1 MANSTKFNP
10 NEFIDSMPNLPG
22 VYRMTGRS
30 KQLLYVGKSID
41 LKKRVSSY
49 FRSEKKLSPRIRL
62 MVRQVNKIDITVTRS
77 ESEALLLEN
86 NLIKTL
92 KPKYNILYRD
102 DKSYPY
108 VAFSKHKFP
117 RLHLYRGS
125 AKEGGRYFGPF
136 SNSKAVRESIHLLQK
151 VFKLRTCEN
160 SVFSNRVRP
169 CLLYQIKR
177 CSGPCVRK
185 ISENGYKDTLRDAQL
200 FLNGK
205 HNQVIN
211 KLENRM
217 EIASRDEK
225 YELAGSFRDQI
236 FALQQIREHQ
246 YVATTGMSLD
256 ADIVAIVKA
265 SEMICVNVVMIRNG
279 DHRGDKSFF
288 PKNIFY
294 GNEDDA
300 LSAFLAQHYIGTQVP
315 ATVILNR
322 KISVNALQEV
332 LSQQLGKTV
341 RFIRSPIGRKRVWME
356 MAQKNAE
363 ISLGQRLSTQ
373 INQERRLVSLNDKLS
388 SIDIIKRIECFDVSH
403 MQGEATVASCVVYD
417 NKAMQPSEY
426 RKFNISNVTPG
437 DDYGAIS
444 QVIERRYVRL
454 IKEDGKIPDL
464 IMVDGGKGQVN
475 GADKVLKEIGLN
487 QIGLIGIAKGLER
500 KPGFERIVFPNEA
513 KPLTL
518 GETDPALHL
527 IQEIRDEAHR
537 FAIQGHRGRRN
548 KARIRSALE
557 DIEGVGNKRRQ
568 RLIVRFGGI
577 KGVSSASIQELQSVE
592 GISNSLAKKI
602 YDELH

>member
-22 VYRMTGRS
+22 VYRMTDRS

-117 RLHLYRGS
+117 RLHFYRGS

-205 HNQVIN
+205 HNQVIT

-217 EIASRDEK
+217 ETASRDEK

-300 LSAFLAQHYIGTQVP
+300 LSAFLAQHYIGTQAP

-332 LSQQLGKTV
+332 LSQQMGKTV
-341 RFIRSPIGRKRVWME
+341 KFIRSPIGRKRVWME

-363 ISLGQRLSTQ
+363 ISLGQKLSTQ

-388 SIDIIKRIECFDVSH
+388 SIDMIKRIECFDVSH

-487 QIGLIGIAKGLER
+487 QIGLIGIAKGVER
-500 KPGFERIVFPNEA
+500 KPGCERIVFPNDA
-513 KPLTL
+513 KFLTL

>member
-1 MANSTKFNP
+1 MANSAKFNP

-22 VYRMTGRS
+22 VYRMTDKS

-62 MVRQVNKIDITVTRS
+62 MIRQVNKIEITVTRS

-125 AKEGGRYFGPF
+125 AKEAGRYFGPF
-136 SNSKAVRESIHLLQK
+136 SNSKAVRESIQLLQK

-160 SVFSNRVRP
+160 SVFSNRARP

-185 ISENGYKDTLRDAQL
+185 ISENGYNDTLRDAQL

-225 YELAGSFRDQI
+225 YELAGLVRDQI

-246 YVATTGMSLD
+246 YVATTGLSLD

-332 LSQQLGKTV
+332 LSQQAGKTV
-341 RFIRSPIGRKRVWME
+341 KFIRSPIGRKRVWME

-363 ISLGQRLSTQ
+363 ISVGQKLNTQ

-388 SIDIIKRIECFDVSH
+388 SIDVIKRIECFDVSH

-487 QIGLIGIAKGLER
+487 QIGLIGVAKGLER
-500 KPGFERIVFPNEA
+500 NQVVKE
-513 KPLTL
+513 
-518 GETDPALHL
+518 
-527 IQEIRDEAHR
+527 
-537 FAIQGHRGRRN
+537 
-548 KARIRSALE
+548 
-557 DIEGVGNKRRQ
+557 
-568 RLIVRFGGI
+568 
-577 KGVSSASIQELQSVE
+577 
-592 GISNSLAKKI
+592 
-602 YDELH
+602 